1 MLEQFATNNEA
12 VIILFGFLLEIV
24 LSTAMLAILV
34 LEYFY
39 DKEIEESK
47 SKHRKRSKRVKIL
60 IDSDGN
66 ATIAEAP
73 KGLDISVDHQG
84 EK

>member
-1 MLEQFATNNEA
+1 MAPSQRRNSVLCRFWGITGGFMLEQFATNNEA

-39 DKEIEESK
+39 DKK
-47 SKHRKRSKRVKIL
+47 LRSLNLSIVNEV
-60 IDSDGN
+60 S
-66 ATIAEAP
+66 E
-73 KGLDISVDHQG
+73 
-84 EK
+84 